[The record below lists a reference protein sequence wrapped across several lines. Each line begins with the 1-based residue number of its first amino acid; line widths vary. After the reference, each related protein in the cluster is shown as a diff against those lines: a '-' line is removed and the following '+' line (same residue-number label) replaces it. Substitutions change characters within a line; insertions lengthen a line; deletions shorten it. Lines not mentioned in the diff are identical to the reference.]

1 MAQDQQWLLSHC
13 CFQPLPRRNTMA
25 KRKGKQIYS
34 TKLVQLKKMTPH
46 VKKLGK
52 RASKTTAVK
61 G

>member
-1 MAQDQQWLLSHC
+1 
-13 CFQPLPRRNTMA
+13 MA